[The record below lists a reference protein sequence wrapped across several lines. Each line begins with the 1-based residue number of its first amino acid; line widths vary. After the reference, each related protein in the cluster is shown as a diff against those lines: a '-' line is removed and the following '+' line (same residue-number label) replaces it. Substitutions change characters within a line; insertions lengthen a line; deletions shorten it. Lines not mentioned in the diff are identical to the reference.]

1 MLVTASREIALL
13 RTGPSEGTWRRLVE
27 MIDGRRAAGEELGP
41 LVEALRPE
49 VARWP
54 EDLRRTLPLSW
65 VYRLAARGRLVEATL
80 ANDLVLSD
88 RWALTQFEEFRPL
101 QQTRDHDVEFG
112 DEYDGVTPDERT
124 EVERVFEC
132 PDLMGVRRL
141 DMSFISDGNPY
152 SPGPMVSLESTRELF
167 SAPFLPRLRVL
178 LLSHAMWWR
187 DPVAGLVELLRRAP
201 QLRELDLR
209 DNDLDGHAL
218 VRLAGCP
225 ELARIERLRLDED
238 SLGRTVRHAFVRAG
252 LERLVADID
261 EYGDEE

>member
-27 MIDGRRAAGEELGP
+27 MIDARRAAGEELGP

-54 EDLRRTLPLSW
+54 AELKRTLPLTW
-65 VYRLAARGRLVEATL
+65 IYRLAARGRLVEATL

-88 RWALTQFEEFRPL
+88 RWALTQFDDFRPL
-101 QQTRDHDVEFG
+101 QQTKRHEVDFG
-112 DEYDGVTPDERT
+112 DEYDGVTPDGRT
-124 EVERVFEC
+124 EVERVFGC

-141 DMSFISDGNPY
+141 DMSYVSDENPW
-152 SPGPMVSLESTRELF
+152 SPGPMVSLESSRELLAA
-167 SAPFLPRLRVL
+167 SFLPRLRVL
-178 LLSHAMWWR
+178 VLEHAMWWR
-187 DPVAGLVELLRRAP
+187 DPVAELVELLRRAP
-201 QLRELDLR
+201 ELRELDLR

-218 VRLAGCP
+218 VRLAAAP
-225 ELARIERLRLDED
+225 ELARLERLRLDAD
-238 SLGRTVRHAFVRAG
+238 RLGRTVRHAFVRAG

-261 EYGDEE
+261 ELDDED